1 MSTLMLNLMTYP
13 WLAVAFLLLPFV
25 SQPAH
30 SLQASTPQGALE
42 EIATTNKP
50 EILVRHLPETIQKSI
65 EALPKPKKSEVM
77 MQLMQM
83 KADQFD
89 NCTVR
94 RAEGADAWEILDK
107 DGERKGTVR
116 LENAYISG
124 LDALLPLQISSTD
137 NSGTLI
143 VTMHLEDNEWR
154 IQDFGNLSKSDT
166 GLAKLLHEPTEIE
179 QNEETA
185 RNALARIN
193 GALARYA
200 NSHPRI
206 GYPSGLKPLT
216 VPSRQTRF
224 EYPQLDRFEYSQ
236 LEESFAAEPLTIS
249 GYEFRYFL
257 TLPGNGKDDPGQY
270 ELRATPLEFG
280 KTGVKSFILS
290 GYSGLRSTREN
301 RPAALQDGRDA
312 DDESATLTYTY

>member
-1 MSTLMLNLMTYP
+1 MNIPRFVITF
-13 WLAVAFLLLPFV
+13 LAFV
-25 SQPAH
+25 LIPVPLH
-30 SLQASTPQGALE
+30 SWQGSTPQGALE

-89 NCTVR
+89 YCTFR

-107 DGERKGTVR
+107 DGERKGTVK

-124 LDALLPLQISSTD
+124 LDALLPLQISSAD

-143 VTMHLEDNEWR
+143 VTLHLEDNEWR
-154 IQDFGNLSKSDT
+154 IGEFGNWSKSDA

-179 QNEETA
+179 QNEEAA

-200 NSHPRI
+200 NSHPRT

-216 VPSRQTRF
+216 VPSRQTRL
-224 EYPQLDRFEYSQ
+224 ELW
-236 LEESFAAEPLTIS
+236 LEESFAAEPLIIS

-270 ELRATPLEFG
+270 ELRASPLEFG
-280 KTGVKSFILS
+280 KTGVKSFVLS
-290 GYSGLRSTREN
+290 AFSGLRSTSEN
-301 RPAALQDGRDA
+301 RPATLEDGRDA
-312 DDESATLTYTY
+312 DDQSAILVD